1 MVVLIP
7 LSFFDGAKV
16 ANFIE
21 LCKYFVRFPLK
32 TLQKGHFLR
41 VVITVSTI
49 SGKVCLHTDYTLSR
63 CHAVTFWKFKTHT
76 LSYGCGCMVAN
87 DCFYLSNHIE
97 VHKFT
102 IHK

>member
-7 LSFFDGAKV
+7 LSFFDSAKV

-41 VVITVSTI
+41 VVIKVSTYFLI
-49 SGKVCLHTDYTLSR
+49 YYTL
-63 CHAVTFWKFKTHT
+63 CFLT
-76 LSYGCGCMVAN
+76 L
-87 DCFYLSNHIE
+87 
-97 VHKFT
+97 
-102 IHK
+102 

>member
-7 LSFFDGAKV
+7 LSFFDSAKV

-49 SGKVCLHTDYTLSR
+49 LGKVCLYTLHSSTHRLHAITQSR
-63 CHAVTFWKFKTHT
+63 
-76 LSYGCGCMVAN
+76 
-87 DCFYLSNHIE
+87 NHILE
-97 VHKFT
+97 IEHSVRCVALLQKSFSERHK
-102 IHK
+102 KSV

>member
-7 LSFFDGAKV
+7 LSFFDSAKV

-41 VVITVSTI
+41 VVIKVSTKI
-49 SGKVCLHTDYTLSR
+49 RKRHTDYTLSR